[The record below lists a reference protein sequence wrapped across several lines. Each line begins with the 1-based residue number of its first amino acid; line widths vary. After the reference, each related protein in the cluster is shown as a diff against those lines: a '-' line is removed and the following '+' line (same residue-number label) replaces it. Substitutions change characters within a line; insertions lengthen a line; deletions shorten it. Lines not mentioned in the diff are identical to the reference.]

1 MITNEVLLLLE
12 VPRESSSN
20 RLIAQAVQKHSE
32 ETVRDITSITVQ
44 ETGKDVAQM
53 PSGLVEAQ
61 GGARMDLV
69 EIFHNFPSLV
79 G

>member
-1 MITNEVLLLLE
+1 MITNEVLLLLLG
-12 VPRESSSN
+12 VPRSSAN
-20 RLIAQAVQKHSE
+20 RLIAEAVQEHSE
-32 ETVRDITSITVQ
+32 DTVRDVASITVQ

-69 EIFHNFPSLV
+69 EIFHNFPSLI